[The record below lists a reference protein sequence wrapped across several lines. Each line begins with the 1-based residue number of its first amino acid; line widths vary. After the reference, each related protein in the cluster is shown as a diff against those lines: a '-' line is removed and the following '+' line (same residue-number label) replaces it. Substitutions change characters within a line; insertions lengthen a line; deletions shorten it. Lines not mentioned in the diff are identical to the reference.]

1 MPLKKTE
8 LPLEK
13 IKNDLAGK
21 KIPQQGGMKMRR
33 REKPDADIK
42 LILLPC
48 LCDLNEMRA
57 WTRVAEARLD
67 KTPR

>member
-8 LPLEK
+8 QPLEK
-13 IKNDLAGK
+13 IKNGLAGEN
-21 KIPQQGGMKMRR
+21 IPQQGGMKMPRQ
-33 REKPDADIK
+33 EKPDADKK

-48 LCDLNEMRA
+48 LCDLNETRA
-57 WTRVAEARLD
+57 HETDPRLD